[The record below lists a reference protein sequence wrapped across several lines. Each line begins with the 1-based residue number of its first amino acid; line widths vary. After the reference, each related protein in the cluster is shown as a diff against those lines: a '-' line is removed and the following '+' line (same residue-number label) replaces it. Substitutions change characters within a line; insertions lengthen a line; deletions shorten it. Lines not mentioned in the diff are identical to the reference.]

1 MLLKEGSLP
10 MKKKE
15 ELNLKPGIRTRKHN
29 DVGPVGLGMDLNTSN
44 AMYNRAQNLIIGN
57 DRTLGHQ
64 EKLKLFSIPLLTEA
78 RKHSL

>member
-29 DVGPVGLGMDLNTSN
+29 DLGPVGLGMDLNTSTV
-44 AMYNRAQNLIIGN
+44 MVQ
-57 DRTLGHQ
+57 
-64 EKLKLFSIPLLTEA
+64 
-78 RKHSL
+78 